1 MRERL
6 RLILMVSVF
15 VLSYYLAFEHPR
27 LKEAILSAFL
37 LLQDCARHRILCLVL
52 AFFIARA
59 ISLFLSKEAV
69 LKYFGPAANKLLSYS
84 VAWVSGDPGG
94 LLLHGAVASC
104 GDLPDGGG
112 NRPRLCLAI
121 FGPCHKILAIVL
133 TAKVRGWKI
142 GLARTVRSVPGS

>member
-84 VAWVSGDPGG
+84 VAWVSGAILAVCSCTVLS
-94 LLLHGAVASC
+94 LLAGICRMGAGIGPASALLYS
-104 GDLPDGGG
+104 GPAIKSWPSSS
-112 NRPRLCLAI
+112 RPRSSD
-121 FGPCHKILAIVL
+121 G
-133 TAKVRGWKI
+133 R
-142 GLARTVRSVPGS
+142 